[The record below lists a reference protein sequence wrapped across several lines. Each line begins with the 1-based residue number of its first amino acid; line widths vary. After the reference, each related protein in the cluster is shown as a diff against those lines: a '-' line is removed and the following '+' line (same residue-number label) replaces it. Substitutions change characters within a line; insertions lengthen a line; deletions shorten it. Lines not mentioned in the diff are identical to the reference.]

1 MNRRRRPKRK
11 APRSYSCRATPGKR
25 RFRDA
30 AEANEFRRTRLGS
43 DRAHTQ
49 HAYQC
54 GSCKGWHLATRK
66 DPRP

>member
-1 MNRRRRPKRK
+1 MKRRTRPKRK

-30 AEANEFRRTRLGS
+30 AEANEFRRTRLGES
-43 DRAHTQ
+43 RAATQ
-49 HAYQC
+49 QAYPC

-66 DPRP
+66 DTTP